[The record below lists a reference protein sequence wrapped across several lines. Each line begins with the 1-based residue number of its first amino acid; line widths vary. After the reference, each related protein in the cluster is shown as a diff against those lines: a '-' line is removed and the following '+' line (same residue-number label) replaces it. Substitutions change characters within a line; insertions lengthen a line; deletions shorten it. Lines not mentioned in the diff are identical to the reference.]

1 MGGYDIFR
9 CSYDFASNNFGP
21 VSNLDYKIN
30 STDDDILYIVDD
42 NNENAF
48 FSSKRASDGGKIDV
62 YNVKVK
68 LLPIQNVIIAGE
80 FKNLINDSDFKA
92 SILSLIHI

>member
-9 CSYDFASNNFGP
+9 CSYDLARNNFGP

-48 FSSKRASDGGKIDV
+48 FLIPSAVFRDFDNKI
-62 YNVKVK
+62 
-68 LLPIQNVIIAGE
+68 
-80 FKNLINDSDFKA
+80 NLSFCLRDI
-92 SILSLIHI
+92 

>member
-1 MGGYDIFR
+1 M
-9 CSYDFASNNFGP
+9 
-21 VSNLDYKIN
+21 
-30 STDDDILYIVDD
+30 DD

-68 LLPIQNVIIAGE
+68 MIPIQNVVIAGL
-80 FKNLINDSDFKA
+80 FKNLINDQDYKAVIKFKM
-92 SILSLIHI
+92 